1 MEDEKRCPHCNAPLE
16 GSEEVCPNCGRE
28 IPSAEWLNVRPTKA
42 GKVISWGLFWVCVAA
57 AIFFLLVLGDPVSG
71 CVMAVVAA
79 IICPAVREA
88 YKGYSKRG
96 KSSQPYPT
104 TDRYPI
110 DFNKME
116 KKKEESSAVEEN
128 RERKRRR
135 SGIPAI
141 MAGISLFFTGYH
153 VVSLAG
159 VASNLSGNI
168 FGAIVINLIGLHI
181 VLSVAAACLCIAVIV
196 SRNQWASLAAAICSA
211 GAALTF
217 SGGQLDMIVAAVI
230 MIVNFIYL
238 ARHDTVRSGK
248 NADGIQAFRCP
259 RCNAPLNEDAKE
271 CFNCH
276 LPIQRGNRKKG
287 GDGVVL
293 IVAVVVIC
301 FALIG
306 YSSQE
311 EDTETQQSGGPE
323 EGAESSADTTD
334 DAVPQGESD
343 EIAPD
348 NTTEDAEVEEFVIP
362 EPIIYSGSGDD
373 VVDLD
378 IPDDFGEYVFQIAG
392 NEEGRH
398 FSVVSY
404 NSAEEYSELL
414 VNTSD
419 PYEGV
424 TVDASQDVA
433 RLEVRATGEWSI
445 TVTSLYAM
453 PMVGLDEVHS
463 GTGDA
468 VFLNAGG
475 AGDGTAHISGNEES
489 RHFAVTAYV
498 LDGDNFEREL
508 WINTTEAYEGTV
520 MTGGTPIIIVVD
532 ASDAWEITL
541 NG

>member
-1 MEDEKRCPHCNAPLE
+1 MEDEKRCPHCNAPLD
-16 GSEEVCPNCGRE
+16 GLEEVCPNCGRE
-28 IPSAEWLNVRPTKA
+28 IPSAEWLNARPAKA
-42 GKVISWGLFWVCVAA
+42 GKMISWGLFWVCVAA
-57 AIFFLLVLGDPVSG
+57 AILFLLILGDPVSG
-71 CVMAVVAA
+71 CVMAMVAA

-88 YKGYSKRG
+88 YKGYSQRV
-96 KSSQPYPT
+96 KSSQPYLT

-293 IVAVVVIC
+293 IIAVVVLCI
-301 FALIG
+301 AVIG
-306 YSSQE
+306 HSSRE
-311 EDTETQQSGGPE
+311 EDAEIPQSS
-323 EGAESSADTTD
+323 GAETEPVNSSEVSD
-334 DAVPQGESD
+334 DAVAQEESAED
-343 EIAPD
+343 VAGD
-348 NTTEDAEVEEFVIP
+348 TEEEEFIIP
-362 EPIIYSGSGDD
+362 EPIVFSGSGDD
-373 VVDLD
+373 IVDLD
-378 IPDDFGEYVFQIAG
+378 IPEDFGEYVFQISG
-392 NEEGRH
+392 NEEARH
-398 FSVVSY
+398 FSVISY
-404 NSAEEYSELL
+404 NSQGEYSELL

-445 TVTSLYAM
+445 IVTSLYSM
-453 PMVGLDEVHS
+453 PMVGLNEVHS
-463 GTGDA
+463 GIGDA

-475 AGDGTAHISGNEES
+475 AGDGTAHINGNTEE
-489 RHFAVTAYV
+489 RHFSVTAYV

-508 WINTTEAYEGTV
+508 WVNTTEAYEGTV

>member
-287 GDGVVL
+287 GDEVVL
-293 IVAVVVIC
+293 IIAVVVLCI
-301 FALIG
+301 AVIG
-306 YSSQE
+306 YSSRE
-311 EDTETQQSGGPE
+311 
-323 EGAESSADTTD
+323 
-334 DAVPQGESD
+334 
-343 EIAPD
+343 
-348 NTTEDAEVEEFVIP
+348 EDAEVPQSSGAETEPVNSSEVSDDAVAQEESAEDVAEDTEEEEFIIP
-362 EPIIYSGSGDD
+362 EPIVFSGSGDD
-373 VVDLD
+373 IVDLD
-378 IPDDFGEYVFQIAG
+378 IPEDFGEYVFQISG
-392 NEEGRH
+392 NEEARH
-398 FSVVSY
+398 FSVISY
-404 NSAEEYSELL
+404 NSQGEYSELL

-433 RLEVRATGEWSI
+433 RLEVKATGEWSI
-445 TVTSLYAM
+445 TVTSLYSM
-453 PMVGLDEVHS
+453 PIVELDEVHG

-498 LDGDNFEREL
+498 LDGDVFDREL
-508 WINTTEAYEGTV
+508 WVNTTEPYEGTV

>member
-1 MEDEKRCPHCNAPLE
+1 MEDEKRCPHCNAPLD
-16 GSEEVCPNCGRE
+16 GLEEVCPNCGRE
-28 IPSAEWLNVRPTKA
+28 IPSAEWLNARPAKA
-42 GKVISWGLFWVCVAA
+42 GKMISWGLFWVCVAA
-57 AIFFLLVLGDPVSG
+57 AILFLLIPGDPVSG

-88 YKGYSKRG
+88 YKGYSQRG

-168 FGAIVINLIGLHI
+168 FGAIVINLIGLHM

-238 ARHDTVRSGK
+238 ARRDTVRSGK
-248 NADGIQAFRCP
+248 NMDGIQAFRCP

-276 LPIQRGNRKKG
+276 LPIQRGNQKKG
-287 GDGVVL
+287 GNGVVL
-293 IVAVVVIC
+293 IIAVVVLCI
-301 FALIG
+301 AVIG
-306 YSSQE
+306 YSSRE
-311 EDTETQQSGGPE
+311 
-323 EGAESSADTTD
+323 
-334 DAVPQGESD
+334 
-343 EIAPD
+343 
-348 NTTEDAEVEEFVIP
+348 EDAEVPQSSGAETEPVNSSEVSDDAVAQEESAEDVVEDTEEEEFIIP
-362 EPIIYSGSGDD
+362 EPIVFSGSGDD
-373 VVDLD
+373 IVDLD
-378 IPDDFGEYVFQIAG
+378 IPDDFGDYVFQICG
-392 NEEGRH
+392 NESAEH
-398 FSVVSY
+398 FSVISY
-404 NSAEEYSELL
+404 NSQGEYSELL

-424 TVDASQDVA
+424 TMDASQDVA
-433 RLEVRATGEWSI
+433 RLEVKATGEWSI
-445 TVTSLYAM
+445 SVTSLYSM
-453 PMVGLDEVHS
+453 PMVGLDEVHG

-498 LDGDNFEREL
+498 LDGDVFDREL
-508 WINTTEAYEGTV
+508 WVNTTEAYEGTV